1 MIIQLIAALVSH
13 GIRWRKLKMVLAA
26 IRLASYKSARA
37 VADVSV
43 LAYGRLREEMGA
55 ATVLIAGTVQR

>member
-13 GIRWRKLKMVLAA
+13 GIRWRKLKMV
-26 IRLASYKSARA
+26 LASYKSARA

-43 LAYGRLREEMGA
+43 LAYGRLREEMDA

>member
-13 GIRWRKLKMVLAA
+13 GIRWRKLKMVLA
-26 IRLASYKSARA
+26 SYKSARA

-43 LAYGRLREEMGA
+43 LAYGRLREGMDA